1 MTLSDEQNHALDL
14 FNEGKNLL
22 ITGPGGVGKTHL
34 IHEFIKSAERKGKK
48 YKYVHLQVVRQYY

>member
-1 MTLSDEQNHALDL
+1 MSLSDEQSHALDL

-48 YKYVHLQVVRQYY
+48 VQVCALTGCSNW